1 MQAPRRLALFLVFG
15 LAGGLGLA
23 WALHRS
29 TSPTDPDDRPSGS
42 PWFEDVTEQSG
53 LHFVHDAG
61 PTGTFFMPQVLGSGA
76 ALFDCDGDRK
86 LDIYLLH
93 NGGPKGKRNQL
104 FRQEEGGR
112 FRDISAGSG
121 LDVAGDGMGGA

>member
-1 MQAPRRLALFLVFG
+1 MCVPRRLALFLVLG

-29 TSPTDPDDRPSGS
+29 DSPTDLDDRPSGS

-53 LHFVHDAG
+53 LRFVHDAG
-61 PTGTFFMPQVLGSGA
+61 PAGTFFMPQALGSGA
-76 ALFDCDGDRK
+76 ALFDCNGDGK

-104 FRQEEGGR
+104 FRQEEG
-112 FRDISAGSG
+112 
-121 LDVAGDGMGGA
+121 